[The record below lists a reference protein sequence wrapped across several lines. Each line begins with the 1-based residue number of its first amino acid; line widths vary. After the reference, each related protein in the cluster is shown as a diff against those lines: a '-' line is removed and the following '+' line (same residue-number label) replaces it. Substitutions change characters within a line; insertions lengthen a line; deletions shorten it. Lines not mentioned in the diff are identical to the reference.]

1 VRPPYSCDTYPLFKI
16 AHWFYAI
23 FMVELLKYAL
33 EQGRYDAAA
42 IALIYALVKVKKDG
56 KKPKEARKAR
66 VLPAGAG

>member
-1 VRPPYSCDTYPLFKI
+1 MPLLRDISRLFKI
-16 AHWFYAI
+16 ARRHYAV

-42 IALIYALVKVKKDG
+42 VALIYALVKVKKDG
-56 KKPKEARKAR
+56 KKQEEARKAR

>member
-1 VRPPYSCDTYPLFKI
+1 MYGR
-16 AHWFYAI
+16 YAV

-42 IALIYALVKVKKDG
+42 VALIYALVKVKKDG
-56 KKPKEARKAR
+56 KKQEESRKAR

>member
-1 VRPPYSCDTYPLFKI
+1 MEI
-16 AHWFYAI
+16 AFRSYAI

-33 EQGRYDAAA
+33 ELGRYDAAA

>member
-1 VRPPYSCDTYPLFKI
+1 MYGR
-16 AHWFYAI
+16 YAV

-42 IALIYALVKVKKDG
+42 VALIYALVKVKKDG
-56 KKPKEARKAR
+56 KKREAARKAR

>member
-1 VRPPYSCDTYPLFKI
+1 LFKI
-16 AHWFYAI
+16 AYRYYAV

-42 IALIYALVKVKKDG
+42 VALIYALVKVKKDG
-56 KKPKEARKAR
+56 KKQEEARKAR

>member
-1 VRPPYSCDTYPLFKI
+1 MPPVRDISRLFKI
-16 AHWFYAI
+16 VRRHYAV

-42 IALIYALVKVKKDG
+42 VALIYALVKVKKDG
-56 KKPKEARKAR
+56 KKQEEARKAR

>member
-1 VRPPYSCDTYPLFKI
+1 MFKI
-16 AHWFYAI
+16 VYRRYAI

-42 IALIYALVKVKKDG
+42 VALIYALVKVKRDG
-56 KKPKEARKAR
+56 KKQKKARKAR

>member
-1 VRPPYSCDTYPLFKI
+1 
-16 AHWFYAI
+16 
-23 FMVELLKYAL
+23 MVELLKYAL